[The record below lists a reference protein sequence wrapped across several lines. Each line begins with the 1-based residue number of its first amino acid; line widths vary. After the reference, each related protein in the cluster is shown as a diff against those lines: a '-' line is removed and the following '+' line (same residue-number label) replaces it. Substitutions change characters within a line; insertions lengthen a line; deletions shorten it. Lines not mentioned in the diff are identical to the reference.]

1 MRALLLLVVSSLL
14 SGCIPAVY
22 IHLFNATGEQIIISK
37 EKSKEVVTIAP
48 NASADFTTFYLP
60 SERLV
65 IRTPKHSWRYAFT
78 DLRVPPSLY
87 QQHAMVMRAFAAI
100 DSRGEISLLAPPHDD
115 GMPHKIPQPNG
126 FPVRRQKT

>member
-1 MRALLLLVVSSLL
+1 MRALLLLVVGSLL

-60 SERLV
+60 PERLV

-87 QQHAMVMRAFAAI
+87 QQHAMVMRAFATI
-100 DSRGEISLLAPPHDD
+100 DSRGQISLLAPPDD
-115 GMPHKIPQPNG
+115 HGTPHKIPQPNG
-126 FPVRRQKT
+126 FPVRPQKT